1 MNQNKLGF
9 EPSEFRCWIG
19 KVCTFLKLK
28 QLVYLNTCLALF
40 QKPIIYTLLTCR
52 KILQHFTVELMFSSI
67 PFFPSILL
75 KWKKDDRKIQ
85 QSKTILSFRNYLL
98 KLVHAVLNQ
107 LTKRYDLIGLK
118 LLITLAWDEPS
129 KRT

>member
-19 KVCTFLKLK
+19 KVYTFLKLK

-85 QSKTILSFRNYLL
+85 QSKTILSFRNFLL
-98 KLVHAVLNQ
+98 K
-107 LTKRYDLIGLK
+107 IGPRSPK
-118 LLITLAWDEPS
+118 PADKKI
-129 KRT
+129 

>member
-19 KVCTFLKLK
+19 KVCAFLKLK

-85 QSKTILSFRNYLL
+85 QSKTILSFRNFLL
-98 KLVHAVLNQ
+98 KIGPRSPKPADKKIWPNWF
-107 LTKRYDLIGLK
+107 KAIDYIGLRWA
-118 LLITLAWDEPS
+118 I
-129 KRT
+129 

>member
-1 MNQNKLGF
+1 MNQNKLVF

-28 QLVYLNTCLALF
+28 KLIYLNTCLALF
-40 QKPIIYTLLTCR
+40 QKPIIYILLACR
-52 KILQHFTVELMFSSI
+52 KILQHFTVELMFSRI

-85 QSKTILSFRNYLL
+85 QSKTILSFRNSLL
-98 KLVHAVLNQ
+98 KIGPRSPKPADKKIWPNWFKVID
-107 LTKRYDLIGLK
+107 YIGLSWA
-118 LLITLAWDEPS
+118 I
-129 KRT
+129 

>member
-19 KVCTFLKLK
+19 KICTFLKLK

-52 KILQHFTVELMFSSI
+52 KILQHFTVELFSSI

-85 QSKTILSFRNYLL
+85 QSKTILSFRNSLL
-98 KLVHAVLNQ
+98 KIGPRSPKPAD
-107 LTKRYDLIGLK
+107 KRYDLIGLK
-118 LLITLAWDEPS
+118 LLITLA
-129 KRT
+129 